1 MRGLSQSSTL
11 AINEHCARLERE
23 GHTIYRMGLGQSP
36 FPVPES
42 VVQSLK
48 DNAHQKAYLPV
59 RGLDILRATVAEYHS
74 R

>member
-1 MRGLSQSSTL
+1 
-11 AINEHCARLERE
+11 
-23 GHTIYRMGLGQSP
+23 MGLGQSP